1 MMQIKTV
8 CVVGGG
14 MMGRQIALN
23 NARYGFEVYVTDS
36 NADVC
41 ASAAQWA
48 EEYLAGRIAKGRM
61 TEDEVAAIKGRFHVT
76 TSLEEAAVNADLV
89 IEAIFEDENA
99 KHEIFRKLNAICRK
113 DTLLTTNSSAM
124 VSSIFIDDVDDA
136 SRLANLHYFN
146 PALVMELVEVV
157 KGDHTSEETAQL
169 LMDFCKA
176 SGKHPVLIRKEVEKF
191 IVNRIIS
198 AIANEAYWLVEN
210 GYCSYQDVDIACEK
224 GAGHKMGPFRSKDLT
239 GIDRNFLMMQ
249 AQYDKTGVKPVG
261 YDLLKQ
267 QYDQG
272 RFGRKTGHGFYD
284 YE

>member
-1 MMQIKTV
+1 MQIKTV
-8 CVVGGG
+8 CIVGGG

-23 NARYGFEVYVTDS
+23 NAKYGFETYITDV

-41 ASAAQWA
+41 ADAARWA

-61 TEDEVAAIKGRFHVT
+61 TEDEVAGIKSRLHIT
-76 TSLEEAAVNADLV
+76 QSLEEAAVNADLV
-89 IEAIFEDENA
+89 IEAIFEDEGA

-113 DTLLTTNSSAM
+113 DALLTTNSSAM
-124 VSSIFIDDVDDA
+124 VSSIFAPDVDDP
-136 SRLANLHYFN
+136 SRVANLHYFN

-157 KGDHTSEETAQL
+157 KGEHTSEETAQT
-169 LMDFCKA
+169 LMEFCKA
-176 SGKHPVLIRKEVEKF
+176 SGKHPVLLRKEVEKF

-210 GYCSYQDVDIACEK
+210 GYCTVEDVDIACEK
-224 GAGHKMGPFRSKDLT
+224 GAGQKMGPFRSKDLT

-249 AQYDKTGVKPVG
+249 AQYDKTGVKPQG
-261 YDLLKQ
+261 YDLFKS

-272 RFGRKTGHGFYD
+272 RYGRKTGHGFYD